1 MNTGGSF
8 VIEDGKRVL
17 TQHTRSQATMS
28 HRDKIA
34 AANPKPPAN
43 TKKVKVGDN

>member
-8 VIEDGKRVL
+8 VIEDGNRVL
-17 TQHTRSQATMS
+17 KQQTTPQATMS
-28 HRDKIA
+28 HSDKIA

-43 TKKVKVGDN
+43 TKKVGETS